1 MSTVSKTNEPQLDRE
16 ALAALYEETF
26 KNLEE
31 GTITEGRVVALT
43 KDKVVVDI
51 GYKSEGM
58 IPSDQFSHDDLQHLK
73 IGDRIQVYIEE
84 CEDADGNLILSKEKA
99 DKMKIWEELEKLYK
113 EEKSIDGKVV
123 SRIKGGMM
131 VDIGVKAFLPGSQI
145 DLHPVRDLDGLVGR
159 TFPMKIIKINHRRGN
174 VVVSRRVLLEETRD
188 KKRQTTLATLK
199 EGQLIQG
206 MVKNITDY
214 GAFIDLGGIDGLLHI
229 TDMSWGRV
237 GHPSEMFNVGD
248 RVEVSVLKYDRET
261 GRISLGLKQ
270 KSADPWTNV
279 AGKYPIGT
287 RVKGRV
293 VSLTDYGAFVEL
305 EPGVEGLVHVSEMSW
320 THEVRHPSRVV
331 AIGDQVEA
339 AVLNVDPASR
349 KISLGMKQTAPN
361 PWDMVEGKYPVGTRI
376 EGKVKSLTDFG
387 AFIGLDEGIDGLIH
401 ISDMSWTKHIKHP
414 SEIFKKGQK
423 VEAVVLRIDKE
434 KERLSLGFK
443 QLSRDPWD
451 DEIPNRYRVGDPA
464 VGKVSK
470 VADFGIFVELD
481 GGVEGLIHVS
491 ESGLDQSA
499 KLEEK
504 FKLQDEVTAKIIKV
518 DREERKIALS
528 LRDHQLD
535 SDRRHVDE
543 YHATQGTPDQ
553 SLGRAAKQSRK
564 RGADDE
570 KLMVNSRRRSVLLRR
585 HLCVESYGA
594 GDDRKTVKAIVASPD
609 TSRDGH
615 RYRSAASRQFIVS

>member
-1 MSTVSKTNEPQLDRE
+1 MSMVSPLSDQQLDRA

-31 GTITEGRVVALT
+31 GTITEGRVVAVS

-58 IPSDQFSHDDLQHLK
+58 IPNDQFSTEELQNIKVGDLLK
-73 IGDRIQVYIEE
+73 VYIEE
-84 CEDADGNLILSKEKA
+84 CEDDDGNLVLSKEKA
-99 DKMKIWEELEKLYK
+99 DKMKIWEELEKLFNDG
-113 EEKSIDGKVV
+113 KSIDGKIVA
-123 SRIKGGMM
+123 RIKGGMM

-159 TFPMKIIKINHRRGN
+159 TFPLKIIKINHRRGN

-188 KKRQTTLATLK
+188 SKRKTTLSTLK

-206 MVKNITDY
+206 VVKNITDY

-237 GHPSEMFNVGD
+237 GHPSEMFNIGD
-248 RVEVSVLKYDRET
+248 KVEVSVLKYDRET

-270 KSADPWTNV
+270 KSADPWTGV
-279 AGKYPIGT
+279 ASKYAIGT
-287 RVKGRV
+287 RVRGRV
-293 VSLTDYGAFVEL
+293 VSLTDYGAFIEL
-305 EPGVEGLVHVSEMSW
+305 EPGVEGLVHVSVMSW

-331 AIGDQVEA
+331 SIGDQVEA

-361 PWDMVEGKYPVGTRI
+361 PWDMVEGKYAIGTRI

-387 AFIGLDEGIDGLIH
+387 AFVGLEEGIDGLIH

-414 SEIFKKGQK
+414 SELFKKGQK

-443 QLSRDPWD
+443 QLKNDPWD
-451 DEIPNRYRVGDPA
+451 DEIPNRYAVGDVA

-481 GGVEGLIHVS
+481 GGVEGLIHIS
-491 ESGLDQSA
+491 EAGLDPQA

-528 LRDHQLD
+528 LRDHQMD
-535 SDRRHVDE
+535 SDRQKVDE
-543 YHATQGTPDQ
+543 YHATQGALDQ
-553 SLGRAAKQSRK
+553 SLGRAAKQNRK
-564 RGADDE
+564 RGPAEDD
-570 KLMVNSRRRSVLLRR
+570 K
-585 HLCVESYGA
+585 
-594 GDDRKTVKAIVASPD
+594 
-609 TSRDGH
+609 
-615 RYRSAASRQFIVS
+615 

>member
-1 MSTVSKTNEPQLDRE
+1 MGTVSNSSDAQLDRN

-26 KNLEE
+26 RNLEE

-43 KDKVVVDI
+43 KDKIIVDI

-58 IPSDQFSHDDLQHLK
+58 IPSDQFSSEELHNLK
-73 IGDRIQVYIEE
+73 IGDRLQVYIEE
-84 CEDADGNLILSKEKA
+84 CEDADGNLVLSKEKA

-113 EEKSIDGKVV
+113 EEKSIEGKIV

-145 DLHPVRDLDGLVGR
+145 DLHPVRDLDGLVGK
-159 TFPMKIIKINHRRGN
+159 TFPLKIIKINHRRGN

-188 KKRQTTLATLK
+188 KKRQTTLANLK

-206 MVKNITDY
+206 TVKNITDY
-214 GAFIDLGGIDGLLHI
+214 GSFIDLGGIDGLLHI

-237 GHPSEMFNVGD
+237 GHPSELFTVGD
-248 RVEVSVLKYDRET
+248 KVEVTVLKYDRET

-287 RVKGRV
+287 RARGRV

-320 THEVRHPSRVV
+320 THEIRHPSRVV
-331 AIGDQVEA
+331 AVGDQVEA

-361 PWDMVEGKYPVGTRI
+361 PWDMIEGKYPIGTRI

-387 AFIGLDEGIDGLIH
+387 AFVGLEEGIDGLIH

-414 SEIFKKGQK
+414 SELFKKGQK

-434 KERLSLGFK
+434 KERLSLGYK
-443 QLSRDPWD
+443 QLARDPWD
-451 DEIPNRYRVGDPA
+451 EAIPARYHVGDS
-464 VGKVSK
+464 VTGKVSK
-470 VADFGIFVELD
+470 VADFGIFIELE

-491 ESGLDQSA
+491 ESGLEPSA

-504 FKLQDEVTAKIIKV
+504 FKLQDDVTAKIIKV

-535 SDRRHVDE
+535 WERKQVDD
-543 YHATQGTPDQ
+543 YHSAQGALDQ

-564 RGADDE
+564 RTQTDDQ
-570 KLMVNSRRRSVLLRR
+570 S
-585 HLCVESYGA
+585 
-594 GDDRKTVKAIVASPD
+594 
-609 TSRDGH
+609 
-615 RYRSAASRQFIVS
+615 

>member
-1 MSTVSKTNEPQLDRE
+1 MGMVSNSDAQLDRN

-26 KNLEE
+26 RNLEE

-43 KDKVVVDI
+43 KDKVIVDI

-58 IPSDQFSHDDLQHLK
+58 IPSDQFSSEELQHLK
-73 IGDRIQVYIEE
+73 IGDRLQVYIEE
-84 CEDADGNLILSKEKA
+84 CEDADGNLVLSKEKA

-113 EEKSIDGKVV
+113 EEKSIEGKIV

-145 DLHPVRDLDGLVGR
+145 DLHPVRDLDGLVGK
-159 TFPMKIIKINHRRGN
+159 TFPLKIIKINHRRGN

-188 KKRQTTLATLK
+188 KKRQTTLANLK

-206 MVKNITDY
+206 TVKNITDY
-214 GAFIDLGGIDGLLHI
+214 GSFIDLGGIDGLLHI

-237 GHPSEMFNVGD
+237 GHPSELFTVGD
-248 RVEVSVLKYDRET
+248 KVEVTVLKYDRET

-287 RVKGRV
+287 RVRGRV

-331 AIGDQVEA
+331 SVGDQVEA
-339 AVLNVDPASR
+339 AVLNIDPASR

-361 PWDMVEGKYPVGTRI
+361 PWDMIESKYPIATRI

-387 AFIGLDEGIDGLIH
+387 AFVGLEEGIDGLIH

-414 SEIFKKGQK
+414 SELFKKGQK

-434 KERLSLGFK
+434 KERLSLGYK
-443 QLSRDPWD
+443 QLTRDPWD
-451 DEIPNRYRVGDPA
+451 EAIPSRYHVGDS
-464 VGKVSK
+464 VTGKVTK
-470 VADFGIFVELD
+470 VADFGIFIELE

-491 ESGLDQSA
+491 ESGLEPSM

-504 FKLQDEVTAKIIKV
+504 FKLQDDVAAKIIKV

-535 SDRRHVDE
+535 WERKQVDD
-543 YHATQGTPDQ
+543 YHSTQGVLDQ

-564 RGADDE
+564 RAQSED
-570 KLMVNSRRRSVLLRR
+570 
-585 HLCVESYGA
+585 
-594 GDDRKTVKAIVASPD
+594 
-609 TSRDGH
+609 
-615 RYRSAASRQFIVS
+615 

>member
-1 MSTVSKTNEPQLDRE
+1 MSTASTGNEPKLDRA

-26 KNLEE
+26 RNLEE

-58 IPSDQFSHDDLQHLK
+58 IPSDQFSPDDLQALK
-73 IGDRIQVYIEE
+73 VGDSIQVYIEE
-84 CEDADGNLILSKEKA
+84 CEDDDGNLVLSKEKA
-99 DKMKIWEELEKLYK
+99 DKMKIWEELEKLFN
-113 EEKSIDGKVV
+113 EEKSIDGKII

-145 DLHPVRDLDGLVGR
+145 DLHPVRDLDGLVGK
-159 TFPMKIIKINHRRGN
+159 TFPLKIIKINHRRGN

-188 KKRQTTLATLK
+188 KKRQTTLANLK

-237 GHPSEMFNVGD
+237 GHPSEMFTVGD
-248 RVEVSVLKYDRET
+248 RVEVNVLKYDRET

-287 RVKGRV
+287 RVRGRV
-293 VSLTDYGAFVEL
+293 VSLTDYGAFIEL

-331 AIGDQVEA
+331 TVGDQVEA

-361 PWDMVEGKYPVGTRI
+361 PWDMIESKYPIGTKI

-387 AFIGLDEGIDGLIH
+387 AFIGLEEGIDGLIH

-414 SEIFKKGQK
+414 SELFKKAQK
-423 VEAVVLRIDKE
+423 VDAVVLRIDKE

-451 DEIPNRYRVGDPA
+451 DEIPARYHVGDS
-464 VGKVSK
+464 VTGKVSK
-470 VADFGIFVELD
+470 VADFGIFIELE
-481 GGVEGLIHVS
+481 GGVEGLIHIS
-491 ESGLDQSA
+491 EAGLDGAA

-504 FKLQDEVTAKIIKV
+504 FKLLDDVAAKIIKV

-528 LRDHQLD
+528 LREHQSD
-535 SDRRHVDE
+535 SDRRQVDE
-543 YHATQGTPDQ
+543 YHSTQGALDQ

-564 RGADDE
+564 KSQAED
-570 KLMVNSRRRSVLLRR
+570 
-585 HLCVESYGA
+585 
-594 GDDRKTVKAIVASPD
+594 
-609 TSRDGH
+609 
-615 RYRSAASRQFIVS
+615 

>member
-1 MSTVSKTNEPQLDRE
+1 MNTASSQNEPKLDRN

-26 KNLEE
+26 RNFEE

-58 IPSDQFSHDDLQHLK
+58 IPSDQFSPDDLQRLK
-73 IGDRIQVYIEE
+73 VGDRIQVYLEE
-84 CEDADGNLILSKEKA
+84 CEDAEGNLVLSKEKA
-99 DKMKIWEELEKLYK
+99 DKMKIWEELERLYK
-113 EEKSIDGKVV
+113 EEKSIEGKIL

-145 DLHPVRDLDGLVGR
+145 DLHPVRDLDSLVGK
-159 TFPMKIIKINHRRGN
+159 TFPLKIIKINHRRGN

-188 KKRQTTLATLK
+188 KKRQTTLSTLK

-206 MVKNITDY
+206 TVKNITDY

-237 GHPSEMFNVGD
+237 GHPSEMFQVGD
-248 RVEVSVLKYDRET
+248 KVEVTVLKYDRET

-270 KSADPWTNV
+270 KSADPWTTV
-279 AGKYPIGT
+279 AVKYPIGT
-287 RVKGRV
+287 KVRGRV

-331 AIGDQVEA
+331 TVGDQVEA
-339 AVLNVDPASR
+339 AVLNVDPANR

-361 PWDMVEGKYPVGTRI
+361 PWDMIEARYPLGARI

-387 AFIGLDEGIDGLIH
+387 AFIGLEEGIDGLIH
-401 ISDMSWTKHIKHP
+401 ISDMSWTKHVKHP
-414 SEIFKKGQK
+414 SELFKKGQK
-423 VEAVVLRIDKE
+423 VEAVILRIDKE
-434 KERLSLGFK
+434 KERLSLGYK
-443 QLSRDPWD
+443 QLTRDPWE
-451 DEIPNRYRVGDPA
+451 DEIPNRYRVGETA
-464 VGKVSK
+464 TGKVSK
-470 VADFGIFVELD
+470 LAEFGLFVELE

-491 ESGLDQSA
+491 EAGLEPQA
-499 KLEEK
+499 RLEEK

-528 LRDHQLD
+528 LRDHQMD
-535 SDRRHVDE
+535 SERRQVEE
-543 YHATQGTPDQ
+543 YHASQAALDQ
-553 SLGRAAKQSRK
+553 SLGRAAKHNRK
-564 RGADDE
+564 KGGE
-570 KLMVNSRRRSVLLRR
+570 
-585 HLCVESYGA
+585 
-594 GDDRKTVKAIVASPD
+594 
-609 TSRDGH
+609 
-615 RYRSAASRQFIVS
+615 

>member
-1 MSTVSKTNEPQLDRE
+1 MSTVLPSSDQQLDRA

-31 GTITEGRVVALT
+31 GTITEGRVVAVT
-43 KDKVVVDI
+43 KDKVIVDI

-58 IPSDQFSHDDLQHLK
+58 IPNDQFSTEERQNIK
-73 IGDRIQVYIEE
+73 VGDRLQVYIEE
-84 CEDADGNLILSKEKA
+84 CEDADGNLVLSKEKA
-99 DKMKIWEELEKLYK
+99 DKMKIWEELEKLFNDG
-113 EEKSIDGKVV
+113 KSIDGKIVA
-123 SRIKGGMM
+123 RIKGGMM

-145 DLHPVRDLDGLVGR
+145 DLHPVRDLDGLIGR
-159 TFPMKIIKINHRRGN
+159 TFPLKIIKINHRRGN

-188 KKRQTTLATLK
+188 SKRKTTLSTLK
-199 EGQLIQG
+199 EGQLVQG
-206 MVKNITDY
+206 VVKNITDY

-237 GHPSEMFNVGD
+237 GHPSEMFNIGD
-248 RVEVSVLKYDRET
+248 KVEVSVLKYDRET

-270 KSADPWTNV
+270 KSADPWTGV
-279 AGKYPIGT
+279 ATKYAIGT
-287 RVKGRV
+287 RVRGRV
-293 VSLTDYGAFVEL
+293 VSLTDYGAFIEL
-305 EPGVEGLVHVSEMSW
+305 EPGVEGLVHVSVMSW

-331 AIGDQVEA
+331 SIGDQVEA
-339 AVLNVDPASR
+339 AVLNVDTASR

-361 PWDMVEGKYPVGTRI
+361 PWDMVEGKYAIGTHI

-387 AFIGLDEGIDGLIH
+387 AFVGLEEGIDGLIH

-414 SEIFKKGQK
+414 SELFKKGQK

-434 KERLSLGFK
+434 KERLSLGYK
-443 QLSRDPWD
+443 QLKGDPWD
-451 DEIPNRYRVGDPA
+451 DEIPSRYAVGDVA

-481 GGVEGLIHVS
+481 GGVEGLIHIS
-491 ESGLDQSA
+491 EAGLDPQA

-528 LRDHQLD
+528 LRDHQTD
-535 SDRRHVDE
+535 SDRRTVDE
-543 YHATQGTPDQ
+543 YHAAQGALDQ
-553 SLGRAAKQSRK
+553 SLGRAAKQNRK
-564 RGADDE
+564 RGQDEDE
-570 KLMVNSRRRSVLLRR
+570 K
-585 HLCVESYGA
+585 
-594 GDDRKTVKAIVASPD
+594 
-609 TSRDGH
+609 
-615 RYRSAASRQFIVS
+615 

>member
-1 MSTVSKTNEPQLDRE
+1 MSTVSPSSDQQLDRA

-31 GTITEGRVVALT
+31 GTITEGRVVAVT

-58 IPSDQFSHDDLQHLK
+58 IPNDQFSTEELQNIK
-73 IGDRIQVYIEE
+73 VGDRLQVYIEE
-84 CEDADGNLILSKEKA
+84 CEDADGNLVLSKEKA
-99 DKMKIWEELEKLYK
+99 DKMKIWEELEKLFNDG
-113 EEKSIDGKVV
+113 KSIDGKIVA
-123 SRIKGGMM
+123 RIKGGMM

-159 TFPMKIIKINHRRGN
+159 TFPLKIIKINHRRGN

-188 KKRQTTLATLK
+188 SKRKTTLSTLK

-206 MVKNITDY
+206 VVKNITDY

-237 GHPSEMFNVGD
+237 GHPSEMFNMGD
-248 RVEVSVLKYDRET
+248 KVEVSVLKYDRET

-270 KSADPWTNV
+270 KSADPWTGV
-279 AGKYPIGT
+279 ASKYAIGT
-287 RVKGRV
+287 RVRGRV
-293 VSLTDYGAFVEL
+293 VSLTDYGAFIEL
-305 EPGVEGLVHVSEMSW
+305 EPGVEGLVHVSVMSW

-331 AIGDQVEA
+331 SIGDQVEA

-361 PWDMVEGKYPVGTRI
+361 PWDMVEGKYAIGTRI

-387 AFIGLDEGIDGLIH
+387 AFVGLEEGIDGLIH

-414 SEIFKKGQK
+414 SELFKKGQK

-434 KERLSLGFK
+434 KERLSLGYK
-443 QLSRDPWD
+443 QLRNDPWD
-451 DEIPNRYRVGDPA
+451 DEIPNRYAVGDVA
-464 VGKVSK
+464 VGKVTK

-481 GGVEGLIHVS
+481 GGVEGLIHIS
-491 ESGLDQSA
+491 EAGLDPQA

-528 LRDHQLD
+528 LRDHQMD
-535 SDRRHVDE
+535 SDRRQVDE
-543 YHATQGTPDQ
+543 YHATQGTLDQ
-553 SLGRAAKQSRK
+553 SLGRAAKQNRK
-564 RGADDE
+564 RGQAEDD
-570 KLMVNSRRRSVLLRR
+570 K
-585 HLCVESYGA
+585 
-594 GDDRKTVKAIVASPD
+594 
-609 TSRDGH
+609 
-615 RYRSAASRQFIVS
+615 

>member
-1 MSTVSKTNEPQLDRE
+1 MGTVSNSSDAQLDRN

-26 KNLEE
+26 RNLEE

-58 IPSDQFSHDDLQHLK
+58 IPGDQFSSEELQNLK
-73 IGDRIQVYIEE
+73 IGDRLQVYIEE

-113 EEKSIDGKVV
+113 DEKSIEGKIV

-145 DLHPVRDLDGLVGR
+145 DLHPVRDLDGLVGK
-159 TFPMKIIKINHRRGN
+159 TFPLKIIKINHRRGN

-188 KKRQTTLATLK
+188 KKRQTTLANLK

-206 MVKNITDY
+206 TVKNITDY
-214 GAFIDLGGIDGLLHI
+214 GSFIDLGGIDGLLHI

-237 GHPSEMFNVGD
+237 GHPSELFTVGD
-248 RVEVSVLKYDRET
+248 KAEVTVLKYDRET

-287 RVKGRV
+287 RVRGRV

-331 AIGDQVEA
+331 AVGDQVEA
-339 AVLNVDPASR
+339 AVLNVDPGSR

-361 PWDMVEGKYPVGTRI
+361 PWDMIESKYPIGTRI

-387 AFIGLDEGIDGLIH
+387 AFVGLEEGIDGLIH

-414 SEIFKKGQK
+414 SELFKKAQK
-423 VEAVVLRIDKE
+423 VEAIVLRIDKE
-434 KERLSLGFK
+434 KERLSLGYK
-443 QLSRDPWD
+443 QLGRDPWD
-451 DEIPNRYRVGDPA
+451 EAIPSRYHVGDSV

-470 VADFGIFVELD
+470 VADFGVFIELD

-491 ESGLDQSA
+491 ESGLEPSA

-504 FKLQDEVTAKIIKV
+504 FKLQDDVTAKIIKV
-518 DREERKIALS
+518 DRDERKIALS

-535 SDRRHVDE
+535 VDRKQVDD
-543 YHATQGTPDQ
+543 YHSTQGVLDQ

-564 RGADDE
+564 RSQSEDQ
-570 KLMVNSRRRSVLLRR
+570 S
-585 HLCVESYGA
+585 
-594 GDDRKTVKAIVASPD
+594 
-609 TSRDGH
+609 
-615 RYRSAASRQFIVS
+615 

>member
-1 MSTVSKTNEPQLDRE
+1 MSTVSPSSDQQLDRA

-31 GTITEGRVVALT
+31 GTITEGRVVAVT

-58 IPSDQFSHDDLQHLK
+58 IPNDQFSTEELQNVK
-73 IGDRIQVYIEE
+73 VGDRLQVYIEE
-84 CEDADGNLILSKEKA
+84 CEDADGNLVLSKEKA
-99 DKMKIWEELEKLYK
+99 DKMKIWEELEKLFNDG
-113 EEKSIDGKVV
+113 KSIDGKIVA
-123 SRIKGGMM
+123 RIKGGMM

-159 TFPMKIIKINHRRGN
+159 TFPLKIIKINHRRGN

-188 KKRQTTLATLK
+188 SKRKTTLSTLK
-199 EGQLIQG
+199 EGQLIHG
-206 MVKNITDY
+206 VVKNITDY

-237 GHPSEMFNVGD
+237 GHPSEMFNIGD
-248 RVEVSVLKYDRET
+248 KVEVSVLKYDRET

-270 KSADPWTNV
+270 KSADPWTGV
-279 AGKYPIGT
+279 ASKYAIGT
-287 RVKGRV
+287 RVRGRV
-293 VSLTDYGAFVEL
+293 VSLTDYGAFIEL
-305 EPGVEGLVHVSEMSW
+305 EPGVEGLVHVSVMSW

-331 AIGDQVEA
+331 SIGDQVEA

-361 PWDMVEGKYPVGTRI
+361 PWDMVEGKYAIGTRI

-387 AFIGLDEGIDGLIH
+387 AFVGLEEGIDGLIH

-414 SEIFKKGQK
+414 SELFKKGQK

-434 KERLSLGFK
+434 KERLSLGYK
-443 QLSRDPWD
+443 QLKNDPWD
-451 DEIPNRYRVGDPA
+451 DEIPNRYAVGDVA

-481 GGVEGLIHVS
+481 GGVEGLIHIS
-491 ESGLDQSA
+491 EAGLDPQA

-528 LRDHQLD
+528 LRDLQMD
-535 SDRRHVDE
+535 SDRRKVDE
-543 YHATQGTPDQ
+543 YHATQGALDQ
-553 SLGRAAKQSRK
+553 SLGRAAKQNRK
-564 RGADDE
+564 RGQAEDD
-570 KLMVNSRRRSVLLRR
+570 K
-585 HLCVESYGA
+585 
-594 GDDRKTVKAIVASPD
+594 
-609 TSRDGH
+609 
-615 RYRSAASRQFIVS
+615 

>member
-1 MSTVSKTNEPQLDRE
+1 MSTVSPSSDQQLDRA

-31 GTITEGRVVALT
+31 GTITEGRIVAVT

-58 IPSDQFSHDDLQHLK
+58 IPNDQFSTEELQDIK
-73 IGDRIQVYIEE
+73 VGDRLQVYIEE
-84 CEDADGNLILSKEKA
+84 CEDADGNLVLSKEKA
-99 DKMKIWEELEKLYK
+99 DKMKIWEELEKLFNDG
-113 EEKSIDGKVV
+113 KSIDGKIVA
-123 SRIKGGMM
+123 RIKGGMM

-159 TFPMKIIKINHRRGN
+159 TFPLKIIKINHRRGN

-188 KKRQTTLATLK
+188 SKRKTTLSTLK

-206 MVKNITDY
+206 VVKNITDY

-237 GHPSEMFNVGD
+237 GHPSEMFNIGD
-248 RVEVSVLKYDRET
+248 KVEVSVLKYDRET

-270 KSADPWTNV
+270 KSADPWTGV
-279 AGKYPIGT
+279 ASKYAIGT
-287 RVKGRV
+287 RVRGRV
-293 VSLTDYGAFVEL
+293 VSLTDYGAFIEL
-305 EPGVEGLVHVSEMSW
+305 EPGVEGLVHVSVMSW

-331 AIGDQVEA
+331 SIGDQVEA
-339 AVLNVDPASR
+339 AVLNVDLASR

-361 PWDMVEGKYPVGTRI
+361 PWDMVEGKYAIGTRI

-387 AFIGLDEGIDGLIH
+387 AFVGLEEGIDGLIH

-414 SEIFKKGQK
+414 SELFKKGQK

-434 KERLSLGFK
+434 KERLSLGYK
-443 QLSRDPWD
+443 QLKSDPWD
-451 DEIPNRYRVGDPA
+451 DEIPNRYAVGDVA
-464 VGKVSK
+464 IGKVSK

-481 GGVEGLIHVS
+481 GGVEGLIHIS
-491 ESGLDQSA
+491 EAGLDQQA

-528 LRDHQLD
+528 LRDHQMD
-535 SDRRHVDE
+535 SDRRTVDE
-543 YHATQGTPDQ
+543 YHATQGALDQ
-553 SLGRAAKQSRK
+553 SLGRAAKQNRK
-564 RGADDE
+564 RGQAEDD
-570 KLMVNSRRRSVLLRR
+570 K
-585 HLCVESYGA
+585 
-594 GDDRKTVKAIVASPD
+594 
-609 TSRDGH
+609 
-615 RYRSAASRQFIVS
+615 

>member
-1 MSTVSKTNEPQLDRE
+1 MSTVSPSSDQQLDRA

-31 GTITEGRVVALT
+31 GTITEGRVVAVT

-58 IPSDQFSHDDLQHLK
+58 IPNDQFSTEELQNIK
-73 IGDRIQVYIEE
+73 VGDRLQVYIEE
-84 CEDADGNLILSKEKA
+84 CEDADGNLVLSKEKA
-99 DKMKIWEELEKLYK
+99 DKMKIWEELEKLFNDG
-113 EEKSIDGKVV
+113 KSIDGKIVA
-123 SRIKGGMM
+123 RIKGGMM

-159 TFPMKIIKINHRRGN
+159 TFPLKIIKINHRRGN

-188 KKRQTTLATLK
+188 SKRKTTLSTLK
-199 EGQLIQG
+199 EGQLIHG
-206 MVKNITDY
+206 VVKNITDY

-237 GHPSEMFNVGD
+237 GHPSEMFNIGD
-248 RVEVSVLKYDRET
+248 KVEVSVLKYDRET

-270 KSADPWTNV
+270 KSADPWTGV
-279 AGKYPIGT
+279 ASKYAIGT
-287 RVKGRV
+287 RVRGRV
-293 VSLTDYGAFVEL
+293 VSLTDYGAFIEL
-305 EPGVEGLVHVSEMSW
+305 EPGVEGLVHVSVMSW

-331 AIGDQVEA
+331 SIGDQVEA

-361 PWDMVEGKYPVGTRI
+361 PWDMVEGKYAIGTRI

-387 AFIGLDEGIDGLIH
+387 AFVGLEEGIDGLIH

-414 SEIFKKGQK
+414 SELFKKGQK
-423 VEAVVLRIDKE
+423 VDAVVLRIDKE
-434 KERLSLGFK
+434 KERLSLGYK
-443 QLSRDPWD
+443 QLKNDPWD
-451 DEIPNRYRVGDPA
+451 DEIPNRYAVGDVA

-481 GGVEGLIHVS
+481 GGVEGLIHIS
-491 ESGLDQSA
+491 EAGFDPQA

-528 LRDHQLD
+528 LRDLQMD
-535 SDRRHVDE
+535 SDRRKVDE
-543 YHATQGTPDQ
+543 YHATQGALDQ
-553 SLGRAAKQSRK
+553 SLGRASKQNRK
-564 RGADDE
+564 RGQAEDD
-570 KLMVNSRRRSVLLRR
+570 K
-585 HLCVESYGA
+585 
-594 GDDRKTVKAIVASPD
+594 
-609 TSRDGH
+609 
-615 RYRSAASRQFIVS
+615 

>member
-1 MSTVSKTNEPQLDRE
+1 MSTVLPSSDQQLDRA

-31 GTITEGRVVALT
+31 GTITEGRVVAVT

-58 IPSDQFSHDDLQHLK
+58 IPNDQFSTEERQNLK
-73 IGDRIQVYIEE
+73 VGDRLQVYIEE
-84 CEDADGNLILSKEKA
+84 CEDADGNLVLSKEKA
-99 DKMKIWEELEKLYK
+99 DKMKIWEELEKLFNDG
-113 EEKSIDGKVV
+113 KSIDGKIVA
-123 SRIKGGMM
+123 RIKGGMM

-145 DLHPVRDLDGLVGR
+145 DLHPVRDLDGLIGR
-159 TFPMKIIKINHRRGN
+159 TFPLKIIKINHRRGN

-188 KKRQTTLATLK
+188 SKRKTTLSTLK

-206 MVKNITDY
+206 VVKNITDY

-237 GHPSEMFNVGD
+237 GHPSEMFNIGD
-248 RVEVSVLKYDRET
+248 KVEVSVLKYDRET

-270 KSADPWTNV
+270 KSADPWTGV
-279 AGKYPIGT
+279 ASKYAVGT
-287 RVKGRV
+287 RVRGRV
-293 VSLTDYGAFVEL
+293 VSLTDYGAFIEL
-305 EPGVEGLVHVSEMSW
+305 EPGVEGLVHVSVMSW

-331 AIGDQVEA
+331 SIGDQVEA

-361 PWDMVEGKYPVGTRI
+361 PWDMVEGKYAIGTHI

-387 AFIGLDEGIDGLIH
+387 AFVGLEEGIDGLIH

-414 SEIFKKGQK
+414 SELFKKGQK

-434 KERLSLGFK
+434 KERLSLGYK
-443 QLSRDPWD
+443 QLKGDPWD
-451 DEIPNRYRVGDPA
+451 DEIPSRYAVGDVA

-481 GGVEGLIHVS
+481 GGVEGLIHIS
-491 ESGLDQSA
+491 EAGLDSQA

-528 LRDHQLD
+528 LRDHQMD
-535 SDRRHVDE
+535 SDRRTVDE
-543 YHATQGTPDQ
+543 YHAAQGALDQ
-553 SLGRAAKQSRK
+553 SLGRTAKQTRK
-564 RGADDE
+564 RGQDEDE
-570 KLMVNSRRRSVLLRR
+570 K
-585 HLCVESYGA
+585 
-594 GDDRKTVKAIVASPD
+594 
-609 TSRDGH
+609 
-615 RYRSAASRQFIVS
+615 

>member
-1 MSTVSKTNEPQLDRE
+1 MGTVSKGSETQLDRD

-26 KNLEE
+26 RNLEE

-43 KDKVVVDI
+43 KDKVIVDI

-58 IPSDQFSHDDLQHLK
+58 IPSDQFSAEDLQNVK
-73 IGDRIQVYIEE
+73 VGDRLQVYIEE
-84 CEDADGNLILSKEKA
+84 CEDADGNLVLSKEKA

-113 EEKSIDGKVV
+113 EEKSIEGKIV

-145 DLHPVRDLDGLVGR
+145 DLHPVRDLDGLVGK
-159 TFPMKIIKINHRRGN
+159 TFPLKIIKINHRRGN

-206 MVKNITDY
+206 TVKNITDY
-214 GAFIDLGGIDGLLHI
+214 GSFIDLGGIDGLLHI

-237 GHPSEMFNVGD
+237 GHPSEMFTVGD
-248 RVEVSVLKYDRET
+248 KVEVTVLKYDRET

-270 KSADPWTNV
+270 KTADPWTNV
-279 AGKYPIGT
+279 AGKYPVGT
-287 RVKGRV
+287 RVRGRV

-331 AIGDQVEA
+331 AVGDQVEA

-361 PWDMVEGKYPVGTRI
+361 PWDMIESKYPVGTRI

-387 AFIGLDEGIDGLIH
+387 AFIGLEEGIDGLIH

-414 SEIFKKGQK
+414 SELFKKAQK
-423 VEAVVLRIDKE
+423 VEAIVLRIDKE

-443 QLSRDPWD
+443 QLARDPWD
-451 DEIPNRYRVGDPA
+451 DAIPSRYHVGDS
-464 VGKVSK
+464 VTGKVSK

-481 GGVEGLIHVS
+481 GGVEGLIHIS
-491 ESGLDQSA
+491 EAGVEPQA

-504 FKLQDEVTAKIIKV
+504 FNLQDNVVAKIIKV

-535 SDRRHVDE
+535 SERRQVDE
-543 YHATQGTPDQ
+543 YHSSQGAPDQ

-564 RGADDE
+564 RQQTDD
-570 KLMVNSRRRSVLLRR
+570 
-585 HLCVESYGA
+585 
-594 GDDRKTVKAIVASPD
+594 
-609 TSRDGH
+609 
-615 RYRSAASRQFIVS
+615 

>member
-1 MSTVSKTNEPQLDRE
+1 MSTVSPSSDQQLDRA

-31 GTITEGRVVALT
+31 GTITEGRVVAVT

-58 IPSDQFSHDDLQHLK
+58 IPNDQFSTEELQNIK
-73 IGDRIQVYIEE
+73 VGDRLQVYIEE
-84 CEDADGNLILSKEKA
+84 CEDADGNLVLSKEKA
-99 DKMKIWEELEKLYK
+99 DKMKIWEELEKLFNDG
-113 EEKSIDGKVV
+113 KSIDGKIVA
-123 SRIKGGMM
+123 RIKGGMM

-159 TFPMKIIKINHRRGN
+159 TFPLKIIKINHRRGN

-188 KKRQTTLATLK
+188 SKRKTTLSTLK

-206 MVKNITDY
+206 VVKNITDY

-237 GHPSEMFNVGD
+237 GHPSEMFNIGD
-248 RVEVSVLKYDRET
+248 KVEVSVLKYDRET

-270 KSADPWTNV
+270 KSADPWTGV
-279 AGKYPIGT
+279 ASKYAIGT
-287 RVKGRV
+287 RVRGRV
-293 VSLTDYGAFVEL
+293 VSLTDYGAFIEL
-305 EPGVEGLVHVSEMSW
+305 EPGVEGLVHVSVMSW

-331 AIGDQVEA
+331 SIGDQVEA
-339 AVLNVDPASR
+339 AVLNVDSASR

-361 PWDMVEGKYPVGTRI
+361 PWDMVEGKYAIGTRI

-387 AFIGLDEGIDGLIH
+387 AFVGLEEGIDGLIH

-414 SEIFKKGQK
+414 SELFKKGQK

-434 KERLSLGFK
+434 KERLSLGYK
-443 QLSRDPWD
+443 QLKSDPWD
-451 DEIPNRYRVGDPA
+451 DEIPNRYAVGDVA

-481 GGVEGLIHVS
+481 GGVEGLIHIS
-491 ESGLDQSA
+491 EAGLDPQA

-528 LRDHQLD
+528 LRDHQMD
-535 SDRRHVDE
+535 ADRRTVDE
-543 YHATQGTPDQ
+543 YHATQGALDQ
-553 SLGRAAKQSRK
+553 SLGRAAKQNRK
-564 RGADDE
+564 RGQAEDE
-570 KLMVNSRRRSVLLRR
+570 K
-585 HLCVESYGA
+585 
-594 GDDRKTVKAIVASPD
+594 
-609 TSRDGH
+609 
-615 RYRSAASRQFIVS
+615 

>member
-1 MSTVSKTNEPQLDRE
+1 MSTASPSSEQQLDRA

-31 GTITEGRVVALT
+31 GTITEGRVVAVT

-58 IPSDQFSHDDLQHLK
+58 IPNDQFSTEELQAIK
-73 IGDRIQVYIEE
+73 VGDRLQVYIEE
-84 CEDADGNLILSKEKA
+84 CEDADGNLVLSKEKA
-99 DKMKIWEELEKLYK
+99 DKMKIWEELEKLFN
-113 EEKSIDGKVV
+113 EEKSIDGKIVA
-123 SRIKGGMM
+123 RIKGGMM

-159 TFPMKIIKINHRRGN
+159 TFPLKIIKINHRRGN

-188 KKRQTTLATLK
+188 SKRKNTLSTLK

-206 MVKNITDY
+206 VVKNITDY

-237 GHPSEMFNVGD
+237 GHPSEMFNIGD
-248 RVEVSVLKYDRET
+248 KVEVSVLKYDRET

-270 KSADPWTNV
+270 KSADPWTGV
-279 AGKYPIGT
+279 AGKYPTGT

-293 VSLTDYGAFVEL
+293 VSLTDYGAFIEL

-331 AIGDQVEA
+331 SIGDQVEA
-339 AVLNVDPASR
+339 AVLNVDPGSR

-361 PWDMVEGKYPVGTRI
+361 PWDMVEGKYAIGTRI

-387 AFIGLDEGIDGLIH
+387 AFVGLEEGIDGLIH

-414 SEIFKKGQK
+414 SELFKKGQK

-434 KERLSLGFK
+434 KERLSLGYK
-443 QLSRDPWD
+443 QLGSDPWD
-451 DEIPNRYRVGDPA
+451 AEIPSRYGVGDVA

-470 VADFGIFVELD
+470 IADFGIFVELD
-481 GGVEGLIHVS
+481 GGVEGLIHIS
-491 ESGLDQSA
+491 EAGLDQQA

-504 FKLQDEVTAKIIKV
+504 FKLGDEVTAKIIKV

-528 LRDHQLD
+528 LRDHQSD
-535 SDRRHVDE
+535 SDRRQVDE
-543 YHATQGTPDQ
+543 YHSTQGTLDQ

-564 RGADDE
+564 RSQAEDE
-570 KLMVNSRRRSVLLRR
+570 K
-585 HLCVESYGA
+585 
-594 GDDRKTVKAIVASPD
+594 
-609 TSRDGH
+609 
-615 RYRSAASRQFIVS
+615 

>member
-1 MSTVSKTNEPQLDRE
+1 MSTVSPSSDQQLDRA

-31 GTITEGRVVALT
+31 GTITEGRVVAVS

-58 IPSDQFSHDDLQHLK
+58 IPNDQFSTEELQNLK
-73 IGDRIQVYIEE
+73 VGDPLKVYIEE
-84 CEDADGNLILSKEKA
+84 CEDDDGNLVLSKEKA
-99 DKMKIWEELEKLYK
+99 DKMKIWEELEQLFNDG
-113 EEKSIDGKVV
+113 KSIDGKIVA
-123 SRIKGGMM
+123 RIKGGMM

-159 TFPMKIIKINHRRGN
+159 TFPLKIIKINHRRGN

-188 KKRQTTLATLK
+188 SKRKTTLSTLK

-206 MVKNITDY
+206 VVKNITDY

-237 GHPSEMFNVGD
+237 GHPSEMFNIGD
-248 RVEVSVLKYDRET
+248 KAEVSVLKYDRET

-270 KSADPWTNV
+270 KSADPWIGV
-279 AGKYPIGT
+279 ASKYAIGT
-287 RVKGRV
+287 RVRGRV
-293 VSLTDYGAFVEL
+293 VSLTDYGAFIEL
-305 EPGVEGLVHVSEMSW
+305 EPGVEGLVHVSVMSW

-331 AIGDQVEA
+331 SIGDQVEA

-361 PWDMVEGKYPVGTRI
+361 PWDMVEGKYAIGTRI

-387 AFIGLDEGIDGLIH
+387 AFVGLEEGIDGLIH

-414 SEIFKKGQK
+414 SELFKKGQK

-443 QLSRDPWD
+443 QLKSDPWD
-451 DEIPNRYRVGDPA
+451 DEIPSRYAVGDVA

-481 GGVEGLIHVS
+481 GGVEGLIHIS
-491 ESGLDQSA
+491 EAGLDPQA

-528 LRDHQLD
+528 LRDHQMD
-535 SDRRHVDE
+535 SDRQKVDE
-543 YHATQGTPDQ
+543 YHATQGALDQ

-564 RGADDE
+564 RDQAEDE
-570 KLMVNSRRRSVLLRR
+570 K
-585 HLCVESYGA
+585 
-594 GDDRKTVKAIVASPD
+594 
-609 TSRDGH
+609 
-615 RYRSAASRQFIVS
+615 